1 MTSKKI
7 GSKKDTNELFA
18 DDSLSMADVAPAAEL
33 FPELKEAEL
42 FPETP
47 EPEKEAPVENPTPT
61 DLTDERKA
69 YYLKVFD
76 AIMFE
81 GSYTEVVN
89 LGTRYRATLR
99 SRTAREDN
107 EMTTKLDGRTFNTML
122 SYQNQSSLL
131 TLAYSLVDYNGTDLR
146 DMSVADR
153 YTYVCNLPSP
163 VIIVLA
169 GELGKFDQNVLQAV
183 EYGKENF

>member
-7 GSKKDTNELFA
+7 GAKKEVNELFA
-18 DDSLSMADVAPAAEL
+18 DDSFSMNDVASAQEL
-33 FPELKEAEL
+33 FPEEVKSVPIAKVVE
-42 FPETP
+42 ETP
-47 EPEKEAPVENPTPT
+47 KDEGEKEP
-61 DLTDERKA
+61 DLTEERKA
-69 YYLKVFD
+69 YFLKIFD

-81 GSYTEVVN
+81 GSYTEVVH

-99 SRTAREDN
+99 SRTAKEDN
-107 EMTTKLDGRTFNTML
+107 DMTTRLDGRTFNTML

-146 DMSVADR
+146 DMSVSDR
-153 YTYVCNLPSP
+153 YTYVSSLPSP
-163 VIIVLA
+163 AIIILA

>member
-1 MTSKKI
+1 MTLKKI

-33 FPELKEAEL
+33 FPELKEEDI

-47 EPEKEAPVENPTPT
+47 EPEKAPEEKPA